1 MATDLHFEKSRSAGT
16 GAAPVVAVQA
26 DVGVTVP
33 AAAAALESGVCRWS
47 LSAVLAS
54 PS

>member
-1 MATDLHFEKSRSAGT
+1 MDLHVEKTRSVGT
-16 GAAPVVAVQA
+16 GAAPLVVVQV

-47 LSAVLAS
+47 LSAVLAFDS
-54 PS
+54 